1 MYISENGFYVLL
13 KGLLSHVLVTSHAQR
28 CLFMNMVDNASL
40 HPNSKWITFKFKPEL
55 VLDTELYL
63 SRM

>member
-1 MYISENGFYVLL
+1 MSRKNSCHHVVYKIDLRIFYVYFREWFYVLL

-40 HPNSKWITFKFKPEL
+40 HPNS
-55 VLDTELYL
+55 
-63 SRM
+63 